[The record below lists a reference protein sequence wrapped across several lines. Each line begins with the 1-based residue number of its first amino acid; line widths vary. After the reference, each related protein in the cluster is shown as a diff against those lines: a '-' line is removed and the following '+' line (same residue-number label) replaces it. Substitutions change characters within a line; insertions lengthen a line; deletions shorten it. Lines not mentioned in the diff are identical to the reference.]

1 MASKKKAI
9 KKQPTQRKNKKAA
22 KKARSS
28 KKASSK
34 SKASKKVISKKPSKK
49 SAKEVVNS
57 NPIPASGSVAEIV
70 IKMQK
75 AKSTQDK
82 DLFFRE
88 IMDRIDPLIKRIVG
102 KFNIP
107 GYHND
112 DLYQEAMYAVR
123 FKAISDFDTSR
134 IIGDDFVGFEKF
146 AALCTKRHLSTLLK
160 TSFQNKKAALNT
172 SISFSNPNNTK
183 DDFDFSS
190 ILTDGSEGFSSR
202 IERTE
207 SLKRVVGELF
217 SQLSVFEKKVL
228 ALYAKRMS
236 YQEIA
241 DFINSDK
248 DPYRGKSSEKVNIK
262 GIDNALSRIKS
273 KAKQVLDSMDIEL

>member
-1 MASKKKAI
+1 MASKKK
-9 KKQPTQRKNKKAA
+9 K
-22 KKARSS
+22 
-28 KKASSK
+28 
-34 SKASKKVISKKPSKK
+34 SKK
-49 SAKEVVNS
+49 SQSKTEIQNKATPKKATSSKPKKNM
-57 NPIPASGSVAEIV
+57 AADGSVAEIV

-75 AKSTQDK
+75 AKSDSEK
-82 DLFFRE
+82 DRLFKE

-107 GYHND
+107 GYHQD
-112 DLYQEAMYAVR
+112 DLYQEALYAVR
-123 FKAISDFDTSR
+123 FKAISDFDTRR

-172 SISFSNPNNTK
+172 SVSFTNANHFK

-190 ILTDGSEGFSSR
+190 ILADGNENFSSKIER
-202 IERTE
+202 IE
-207 SLKRVVGELF
+207 SLRQAVGELF
-217 SQLSVFEKKVL
+217 SQLSNFEKKVL

-248 DPYRGKSSEKVNIK
+248 ESVKNKSYIKVNIK
-262 GIDNALSRIKS
+262 GIDNALSRIKT
-273 KAKQVLDSMDIEL
+273 KARQILESMDIDI

>member
-1 MASKKKAI
+1 MASKKKI
-9 KKQPTQRKNKKAA
+9 SKKHQPVNKKT
-22 KKARSS
+22 KTK
-28 KKASSK
+28 SK
-34 SKASKKVISKKPSKK
+34 SKTSAKTRKKESVGSQPKPS
-49 SAKEVVNS
+49 A
-57 NPIPASGSVAEIV
+57 ADGSVAEIV

-75 AKSTQDK
+75 AKGKNEKES
-82 DLFFRE
+82 LFKQ
-88 IMDRIDPLIKRIVG
+88 IVSRIDPLIRRIVG

-107 GYHND
+107 GYHSD

-172 SISFSNPNNTK
+172 SISFSNPHSTK

-190 ILTDGSEGFSSR
+190 ILADGVEQFSSK
-202 IERTE
+202 IERKE
-207 SLKRVVGELF
+207 ALRRVVGELF
-217 SQLSVFEKKVL
+217 SQLSSFEKKVL

-248 DPYRGKSSEKVNIK
+248 DPYKPKSSVKVNIK

-273 KAKQVLDSMDIEL
+273 KARQILDSMDIDL

>member
-1 MASKKKAI
+1 MASKKKI
-9 KKQPTQRKNKKAA
+9 NKKSQQASNG
-22 KKARSS
+22 KPKSRS
-28 KKASSK
+28 
-34 SKASKKVISKKPSKK
+34 KVKTSKKPKAK
-49 SAKEVVNS
+49 PAVKVKPSA
-57 NPIPASGSVAEIV
+57 ADGSVAEVV

-75 AKSTQDK
+75 TKSKTERES
-82 DLFFRE
+82 LFKQVVA
-88 IMDRIDPLIKRIVG
+88 RIDPLIKRIVG

-107 GYHND
+107 GYHSD

-123 FKAISDFDTSR
+123 FKAIADFDTSR

-160 TSFQNKKAALNT
+160 TSFQNKRAALNT
-172 SISFSNPNNTK
+172 SISFSNSNNTK

-190 ILTDGSEGFSSR
+190 ILADGSEQFSSK
-202 IERTE
+202 IERKE
-207 SLKRVVGELF
+207 ALRRVVGELF
-217 SQLSVFEKKVL
+217 SQLSSFEKKVL

-248 DPYRGKSSEKVNIK
+248 DPYKPRSSVKVNIK

-273 KAKQVLDSMDIEL
+273 KARQILDSMDIDL

>member
-1 MASKKKAI
+1 MASKKKI
-9 KKQPTQRKNKKAA
+9 NKKSSPANKSRNKKKENKKA
-22 KKARSS
+22 
-28 KKASSK
+28 
-34 SKASKKVISKKPSKK
+34 KPL
-49 SAKEVVNS
+49 A
-57 NPIPASGSVAEIV
+57 ADGSVAQIV
-70 IKMQK
+70 IEMQK
-75 AKSTQDK
+75 TKSK
-82 DLFFRE
+82 IERESLFKK
-88 IMDRIDPLIKRIVG
+88 IVQRIDPLIKRIVG

-107 GYHND
+107 GYHQD

-172 SISFSNPNNTK
+172 SISFNNSNSTK
-183 DDFDFSS
+183 EEFDFSS
-190 ILTDGSEGFSSR
+190 ILNDGSEDFSSR
-202 IERTE
+202 IERKE
-207 SLKRVVGELF
+207 AMRKVVGELF
-217 SQLSVFEKKVL
+217 SQLSGFEKKVL

-248 DPYRGKSSEKVNIK
+248 DPYKGRSSIKVNIK

-273 KAKQVLDSMDIEL
+273 KARQILDNMDIEI